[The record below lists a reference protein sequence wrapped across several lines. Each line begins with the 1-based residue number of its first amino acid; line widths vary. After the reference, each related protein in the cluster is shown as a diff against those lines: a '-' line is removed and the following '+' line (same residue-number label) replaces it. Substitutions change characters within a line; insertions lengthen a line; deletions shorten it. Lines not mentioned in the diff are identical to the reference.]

1 MDKVSMPCDGYE
13 RVVSSGALFGKKPPE
28 RAESKTP
35 SHLSRILLCSIE
47 EEMELSIRSQ
57 NCLDKA
63 GITLI
68 GELVQ
73 KLASDLL
80 ALKNFG
86 RTSLKEIEDA
96 LSEMGLSL
104 NMTLDFPPWNGDG
117 KRDE

>member
-1 MDKVSMPCDGYE
+1 MDKTGMLFGSYE
-13 RVVSSGALFGKKPPE
+13 RVTSSGVVFGQKLPE

-35 SHLSRILLCSIE
+35 SRHNRILLCFIK
-47 EEMELSIRSQ
+47 EEMEISIRSQ
-57 NCLDKA
+57 NCLDNA

-73 KLASDLL
+73 KSGPELL

-96 LSEMGLSL
+96 LSEMGLSM

>member
-1 MDKVSMPCDGYE
+1 MDKTGMLCSRYE
-13 RVVSSGALFGKKPPE
+13 RVVSSGTVFGKKSSE

-35 SHLSRILLCSIE
+35 SRLSRILLCSIE

-57 NCLDKA
+57 NCLNNA

-73 KLASDLL
+73 KSEPELL

-86 RTSLKEIEDA
+86 GKSLKEIEDA

-104 NMTLDFPPWNGDG
+104 EMTLDFPPWNGDG
-117 KRDE
+117 KRAE

>member
-1 MDKVSMPCDGYE
+1 MLCDRYE
-13 RVVSSGALFGKKPPE
+13 HVVSSGAVFKQKPPE
-28 RAESKTP
+28 RAESKPT
-35 SHLSRILLCSIE
+35 SRLSRILLCSIE

-57 NCLDKA
+57 NCLNNA
-63 GITLI
+63 SITLI

-73 KLASDLL
+73 KTASDLL

-86 RTSLKEIEDA
+86 RTSLKEIDDA
-96 LSEMGLSL
+96 LSEMGLSM